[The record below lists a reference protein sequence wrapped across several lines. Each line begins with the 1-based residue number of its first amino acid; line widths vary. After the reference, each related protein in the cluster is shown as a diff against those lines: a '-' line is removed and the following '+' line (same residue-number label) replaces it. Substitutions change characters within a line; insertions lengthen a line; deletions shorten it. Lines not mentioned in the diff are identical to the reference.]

1 VALGPGETALPV
13 DAAAVAFAF
22 GSGGTTKVKSAIDR
36 QGRAAWLVLL
46 ALALIAGTFLRVWQL
61 DIQILL
67 DDEWHAINKLLRTT
81 DARDIAMHFG
91 LADYSIPLTLY
102 YRFLY
107 LHGGLTDWGMRLPM
121 LLAGVGL
128 LFVAP
133 WLTREVLSLPARSV
147 WVALMA
153 LSPLMTYHT
162 RTARPYA
169 ITTFLC
175 FVAILAFR
183 EWWRRSERS
192 WLWGALYVAATF
204 LAGYLH
210 LIALS
215 FALSPFLY
223 YGTFALRDCL
233 LAADRASALRRLRD
247 LVVLGACLALPLAV
261 ALLPPL
267 ITDAASLA
275 AKAGTDSATAES
287 IYRTLLICFGISSP
301 SLLALIAA
309 LCAIGVRSLWRR
321 EHDLVAYLSFV
332 VLIAV
337 AAIVAS
343 KAAWLQH
350 QLNFARYIQPLVPFL
365 LLAMAQGMIQVLAYL
380 RSGNV
385 QAGIAAAAL
394 AAIYLA
400 GPIPGYLY
408 APNQFMTDQYFQF
421 DYDPAHNPYLTFLP
435 QGPIPDFYRQLGR
448 RPPRSLTLIEMPWS
462 LETNHDPQVLYQAV
476 HRQYIKVALN
486 TPDCGVSD
494 YGNYPESATGMQLGR
509 FVHLSALLRGET
521 AGADFFVVHFHPWPD
536 PQQPPSG
543 WPDLSVCLAQIEQ
556 HFGAAVYRDDEI
568 EVFALSPAARVVQ

>member
-1 VALGPGETALPV
+1 MKSVA
-13 DAAAVAFAF
+13 
-22 GSGGTTKVKSAIDR
+22 DR
-36 QGRAAWLVLL
+36 HERAAWLVLL
-46 ALALIAGTFLRVWQL
+46 ALALVAGTFLRTWQL

-67 DDEWHAINKLLRTT
+67 DDEWHAINKLLRAT
-81 DARDIAMHFG
+81 DARDIATHFG

-107 LHGGLTDWGMRLPM
+107 LHGGLTDWGLRLPM

-128 LFVAP
+128 LLAAP
-133 WLTREVLSLPARSV
+133 WLTREVLPLPTRSV
-147 WVALMA
+147 WTALMA
-153 LSPLMTYHT
+153 LSPLMTYHS

-175 FVAILAFR
+175 FVAIFAFR
-183 EWWRRSERS
+183 EWWLRSERR
-192 WLWGALYVAATF
+192 WRWGSLYVAATF

-215 FALSPFLY
+215 FALSPFLF
-223 YGTFALRDCL
+223 YGAFALRDCL
-233 LAADRASALRRLRD
+233 RAADHVNGLRRLRN
-247 LVVLGACLALPLAV
+247 LMALGVCVALPLAA

-267 ITDAASLA
+267 MTDSASLA
-275 AKAGTDSATAES
+275 AKTGTDSATPES
-287 IYRTLLICFGISSP
+287 IYRTLLICFGTASP
-301 SLLALIAA
+301 WMLSMFAA

-321 EHDLVAYLSFV
+321 ERDLVAYLTFV
-332 VLIAV
+332 LLTAV

-350 QLNFARYIQPLVPFL
+350 QLNFARYIQPVVPFL
-365 LLAMAQGMIQVLAYL
+365 LLAMAQGIVELLAYL
-380 RSGNV
+380 RSANV
-385 QAGIAAAAL
+385 QAGTAAVAL
-394 AAIYLA
+394 VGMYFA

-435 QGPIPDFYRQLGR
+435 QGPIPDFYRQLGK
-448 RPPRSLTLIEMPWS
+448 RPPRSLTLIETPWS
-462 LETNHDPQVLYQAV
+462 LETNHDPQVLYQKV
-476 HRQYIKVALN
+476 HRQYIKIALT

-509 FVHLSALLRGET
+509 FVHLSALLRGQT
-521 AGADFFVVHFHPWPD
+521 PGADYLVVHFHPWPD
-536 PQQPPSG
+536 PQQSPSG

-556 HFGAAVYRDDEI
+556 RFGAVVYRDDEI
-568 EVFALSPAARVVQ
+568 EVFALSPAAHALQ